1 MGFENRLIP
10 SYISGIARQAEYPI
24 NQVRV
29 IRDPFFVHVFFKF
42 EYRLGGGILVGSQK
56 IPTIVRG

>member
-1 MGFENRLIP
+1 MGFENWLIP

-42 EYRLGGGILVGSQK
+42 EYRLAAAY
-56 IPTIVRG
+56 

>member
-24 NQVRV
+24 NQGRV
-29 IRDPFFVHVFFKF
+29 VRDPFFVHGFFKF